1 MPSSERGVSLTEAL
15 VSLGLFA
22 IATAA
27 VGSFLTNHI
36 QRASWTYQRSYAYTL
51 AEQELERLRA
61 ADYDSLSSGSRTQSL
76 GGTTFTITTS
86 VLGEVAAPQVKTI
99 SVNVSWTDQRG
110 PQNVLVST
118 SYAKVRR

>member
-1 MPSSERGVSLTEAL
+1 MVSSKRGASLTEAL

-22 IATAA
+22 IAAAA
-27 VGSFLTNHI
+27 VGSFLTGHI
-36 QRASWTYQRSYAYTL
+36 QRASWAYQRSYAYTL

-61 ADYDSLSSGSRTQSL
+61 ADYDSLSPASRTESA
-76 GGTTFTITTS
+76 GATTFTITTS
-86 VLGEVAAPQVKTI
+86 VVSDPSAPQVKTI
-99 SVNVSWTDQRG
+99 SVNVSWVDQRG